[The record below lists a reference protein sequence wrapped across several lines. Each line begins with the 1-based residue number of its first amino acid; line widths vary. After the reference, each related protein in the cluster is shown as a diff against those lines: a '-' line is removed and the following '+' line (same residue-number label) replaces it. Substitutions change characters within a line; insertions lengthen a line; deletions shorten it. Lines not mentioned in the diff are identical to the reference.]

1 MKRNIWHAVENYPEI
16 LIGQYVVPNF
26 VSNSVSIQISE
37 TEYILYSP
45 GESLLDVWPY
55 KDIDKVKVHIIMPN
69 AYHFMGV
76 KAWCR
81 KLANVSLYTS
91 KLALSQ
97 LHEKKAFTK
106 TDAIH
111 VLETSELPLPSNYQL
126 LFPPGHR
133 AGDVWLKKFQV
144 DTSLWITCD
153 SFLNYDRLSN
163 QPIARLLQKALG
175 AAPGLK
181 MSQVVKWFILKD
193 RLAFKQWALEQVR
206 MDKPTALIPSHGEL
220 RQSNDLSQELINL
233 LESRL

>member
-133 AGDVWLKKFQV
+133 AGDIWIRKQHGKN
-144 DTSLWITCD
+144 TSWITCD
-153 SFLNYDRLSN
+153 SFLNYKRMSN
-163 QPIARLLQKALG
+163 QPVARFMQKQLG

-181 MSQVVKWFILKD
+181 ISQVVKWFILND
-193 RLAFKQWALEQVR
+193 HQAFKAWALAQLEHDQ
-206 MDKPTALIPSHGEL
+206 PSTLIPSHGEIQQDETL
-220 RQSNDLSQELINL
+220 ATKIKQLIQA
-233 LESRL
+233 RL